1 MEASQN
7 DYANIPTKQIVYKRK
22 TKEIPAY
29 NSDAKLCE
37 NYIIAKHRYCKF
49 EKHLN
54 SQFCIYHMPKENE
67 EKVEFI
73 VCPIDPS
80 HRVLAEKFQ
89 RHIKVCNKLGEK
101 KRLINNVWYSEK
113 INKVNNNES
122 IIKNLHKLQELK
134 FEPSTQNISSLYTL
148 RWEDLSEDEISLT
161 IDKILKCYEIL
172 KEDYKKYVEKE
183 DLEKILNE
191 KMKNNSC
198 IVTKEDPDSDFKIFL
213 SAMQINPEK
222 DFDFTT
228 DLPKS
233 EKNGRQN
240 KSITNVMKNFDLLD
254 NKNIFIEFGAGK
266 GGLSYYINTLNN
278 DNSIHIL
285 LERDG
290 VRYKKDKY
298 CEGLIRV
305 KNQ

>member
-1 MEASQN
+1 MEAINQN
-7 DYANIPTKQIVYKRK
+7 EYANIPTKQIVYKGK

-29 NSDAKLCE
+29 NADPKLCE
-37 NYIIAKHRYCKF
+37 NYIIARHRYCKF

-67 EKVEFI
+67 DNVEFI

-80 HRVLAEKFQ
+80 HRVLADKFQ
-89 RHIKVCNKLGEK
+89 RHIKVCNKIGEK
-101 KRLINNVWYSEK
+101 QRLINNVWYSEK
-113 INKVNNNES
+113 KNKVNNEES
-122 IIKNLHKLQELK
+122 INKNLQKLQEISL
-134 FEPSTQNISSLYTL
+134 EPSSQNLSSLYDL
-148 RWEDLSEDEISLT
+148 RWEDLSEEEMSST
-161 IDKILKCYEIL
+161 IDKIVNCYEIL
-172 KEDYKKYVEKE
+172 KEDYKKYAEQE
-183 DLEKILNE
+183 NLEHILNE
-191 KMKNNSC
+191 KLINKSKL
-198 IVTKEDPDSDFKIFL
+198 VSKEEDPDSDFKMFL

-240 KSITNVMKNFDLLD
+240 KSITNVMKIFDLLD

-285 LERDG
+285 LEREG

-305 KNQ
+305 